1 MSESI
6 LAAVYRPRVAFRVEQ
21 LCACTT
27 RNDTQ
32 LGCRFLLSEQV
43 DIVQWQNSGLQN
55 RRWGFESLWPRRDF
69 RCHHGTKV
77 TEQID
82 NSIKQGGRNGTR
94 LRLLSK
100 WKRAVRAE
108 RTQISP
114 HQINANSVPVA
125 A

>member
-32 LGCRFLLSEQV
+32 VGCRFLLSEQV

-82 NSIKQGGRNGTR
+82 
-94 LRLLSK
+94 LLLSSASSR
-100 WKRAVRAE
+100 WSAIWLILTWFRPGVNGD
-108 RTQISP
+108 Q
-114 HQINANSVPVA
+114 
-125 A
+125 